1 LVLRESIRMVD
12 DRVDVEGHGGERRQA
27 AECGQHLGL
36 IVGLPHPPGRSGPRL
51 PPELPEDAFLLE

>member
-1 LVLRESIRMVD
+1 MVD